1 MKQRT
6 TLSIETR
13 KVVVVRPAGEMF
25 DFWCEACGAMSAM
38 TTPEHAAEI
47 LKIKPRAVYR
57 QVERGELHFVE
68 TESGELL
75 ICSSSLRRAVAES
88 PASVTEP

>member
-1 MKQRT
+1 MKQRM

-13 KVVVVRPAGEMF
+13 KLVVIRPAGEMF
-25 DFWCEACGAMSAM
+25 DLWCEACGAMSAM

-57 QVERGELHFVE
+57 QVERRELHFVE
-68 TESGELL
+68 TGTGELL
-75 ICSSSLRRAVAES
+75 ICGSSLRGETGES
-88 PASVTEP
+88 SQAW